1 MVSNMSLISYDPHSF
16 NDSSPS
22 NKFSNDDRYSK
33 ELFSKYDEN
42 DSLEKY
48 LISTK
53 NAQSDEEDI
62 KELSNNI
69 TKNRNTTWSK
79 AEAIFDWVKENISY
93 SNYGDTKYGGA
104 GTIKIR
110 KGNCVDTSHALVSLL
125 RANNIPARYVS
136 GKCEF
141 IEGDL
146 AGSTTSHVWVQVLI
160 DGEWVVV
167 DGTYEGNRLGYVINW
182 KTDSYKLYKF
192 YSNI

>member
-1 MVSNMSLISYDPHSF
+1 MISVSFSHNSF
-16 NDSSPS
+16 NDSNLSKTPI
-22 NKFSNDDRYSK
+22 NNNIYTK
-33 ELFSKYDEN
+33 ELFNKYEKN

-53 NAQSDEEDI
+53 NAPSEDEDI
-62 KELSNNI
+62 KELSKQI
-69 TKNRNTTWSK
+69 TKNHNTTLSK

-93 SNYGDTKYGGA
+93 SRYSDTKYGGA
-104 GTIKIR
+104 ETIKKR

-125 RANNIPARYVS
+125 RASNIPARYVS

-141 IEGDL
+141 IEGEL

-160 DGEWVVV
+160 DGEWMVA
-167 DGTYEGNRLGYVINW
+167 DGIYEKNRLGYVTNW
-182 KTDSYKLYKF
+182 KTDSYEIYKI